1 DLPVAPR
8 GATLT
13 ETPRPLRR
21 GRRFPAR
28 ALHALWSRVDWP
40 PVEVLS
46 GSLDVFHATNF
57 VLPPTRRAAGVVTIH
72 DLSYLRHADTVS
84 AATLRY
90 RELVPRGLAR
100 ARAVVADTQTVGD
113 EIAAEY
119 GVGADRLVVA
129 PLGLSA
135 TWLSPPPPYDARE
148 LRNRGWPERFVL
160 FVGNLEPR
168 KNLPVLLA
176 AHRRLRE
183 TVLDAPP
190 LVLAGP
196 PGWGPALQLDAAR
209 DAVVLTG
216 YLDEPE
222 LARLMGAATC
232 LVLPSRYEGFGI
244 PPLEA
249 LACGIPVVVSDLPV
263 LREVLGAHAHYV
275 PVGDVDALADALGVT
290 IGRATDATAAV
301 ARREHARQ
309 FTWERCAEATMR
321 AYMVAACR

>member
-1 DLPVAPR
+1 
-8 GATLT
+8 
-13 ETPRPLRR
+13 
-21 GRRFPAR
+21 
-28 ALHALWSRVDWP
+28 
-40 PVEVLS
+40 
-46 GSLDVFHATNF
+46 
-57 VLPPTRRAAGVVTIH
+57 
-72 DLSYLRHADTVS
+72 
-84 AATLRY
+84 
-90 RELVPRGLAR
+90 
-100 ARAVVADTQTVGD
+100 
-113 EIAAEY
+113 
-119 GVGADRLVVA
+119 
-129 PLGLSA
+129 
-135 TWLSPPPPYDARE
+135 
-148 LRNRGWPERFVL
+148 
-160 FVGNLEPR
+160 LEPR

-183 TVLDAPP
+183 TVPDTPP
-190 LVLAGP
+190 LVLVGP

-216 YLDEPE
+216 YLDDPE
-222 LARLMGAATC
+222 LARLTGAAAC

-275 PVGDVDALADALGVT
+275 PVGDVDALADALAVT
-290 IGRATDATAAV
+290 ISRGTDATAAA